1 MVRKGLKIE
10 IDNDLV
16 LCGVTGDMW
25 ENSKK
30 VDFNLTLFSRVLG
43 SLFGACLFF
52 VITNFGVW
60 SLGSYEYNI
69 NGLINCYTLALPFF
83 TYNLISTLIFA
94 AIIETLYKIMLLKK
108 ISILNKN

>member
-1 MVRKGLKIE
+1 MYTDSNILIPGTQIPIQNHNNPLNIE
-10 IDNDLV
+10 VIGHTYNWNY
-16 LCGVTGDMW
+16 T
-25 ENSKK
+25 
-30 VDFNLTLFSRVLG
+30 FSN
-43 SLFGACLFF
+43 FF

-94 AIIETLYKIMLLKK
+94 AIIETLYKTMLLKK